1 MTEHN
6 AINNVKK
13 ILIIDDDRGTRFLL
27 RQTFEQDDYNVTE
40 AENGEEGLQFFKD
53 YRPDII
59 LIDAMMPI
67 IDGITLCS
75 KIRELPEGKY
85 VPILMVTSLD
95 DDKIIEMA
103 YNAGATDF
111 VTKPIQ
117 FAILRQRI
125 KRILSITNSEMLLA
139 KSIETANSITKIIKD
154 GIITID
160 GEDKI
165 KSFNTAAEKIF
176 GYGADEVNNQN
187 INFLIPD
194 FYQYYNK
201 QYAYFTEK
209 KITTPDI
216 EAYGK
221 NKDGRVV
228 AIEFKISG
236 TIGGERLVT
245 IHDMT
250 ELKLQE
256 NKLQMAYKILENIKE
271 GIILTNNHGVIK
283 MVNQAFTSIT
293 GYSEAEAIGQTPIII
308 KSEQYDINFHRNM
321 ISQLKQNGS
330 YRDEVWI
337 KKKSGELC
345 PVSAFISVINETLN
359 EKEQYITIFY
369 DITDEMKLKAKN
381 KALQMQAGQV
391 QKIAILSTIS
401 AGIIHEINQPLN
413 SIKILTDGLLYWHNQ
428 GNTLEIPRVVG
439 AFEKILQQLARVEEI
454 IKQMRAFTNIKQSQE
469 VSNCNLNR
477 VVLKTIELIG
487 VQLANHNV
495 IVKKAFAEN
504 LPDVSGNFNILEE
517 VVINLIIN
525 AMQALNETQ
534 QAEKEV
540 ICKTYLNA
548 ENKVV
553 LEVSDNGPGIKDDIK
568 EKIFEPFF
576 STKPDKGG
584 MGLGLSLVKS
594 ILTSYNG
601 AISISN
607 NAKGGATF
615 KVEIPSTTPV
625 NN

>member
-381 KALQMQAGQV
+381 EALQMQAGQV

>member
-369 DITDEMKLKAKN
+369 DITDEMKLKAK
-381 KALQMQAGQV
+381 
-391 QKIAILSTIS
+391 
-401 AGIIHEINQPLN
+401 
-413 SIKILTDGLLYWHNQ
+413 
-428 GNTLEIPRVVG
+428 
-439 AFEKILQQLARVEEI
+439 
-454 IKQMRAFTNIKQSQE
+454 KQSAPDAGRA
-469 VSNCNLNR
+469 SSKNSHFKHN
-477 VVLKTIELIG
+477 IG
-487 VQLANHNV
+487 R
-495 IVKKAFAEN
+495 
-504 LPDVSGNFNILEE
+504 
-517 VVINLIIN
+517 
-525 AMQALNETQ
+525 
-534 QAEKEV
+534 
-540 ICKTYLNA
+540 
-548 ENKVV
+548 
-553 LEVSDNGPGIKDDIK
+553 
-568 EKIFEPFF
+568 
-576 STKPDKGG
+576 
-584 MGLGLSLVKS
+584 
-594 ILTSYNG
+594 
-601 AISISN
+601 N
-607 NAKGGATF
+607 N
-615 KVEIPSTTPV
+615 S
-625 NN
+625 

>member
-1 MTEHN
+1 MTELN
-6 AINNVKK
+6 VINNVKK

-53 YRPDII
+53 HRPDII

-139 KSIETANSITKIIKD
+139 KSIETADSITKIIKD

-176 GYGADEVNNQN
+176 GYSADEVNNQN

-194 FYQYYNK
+194 FYQYYNE

-250 ELKLQE
+250 ELKQQE

-293 GYSEAEAIGQTPIII
+293 GFSEAEAIGQTPIII

-330 YRDEVWI
+330 FKDEVWI

-381 KALQMQAGQV
+381 EALQMQAGQV

-504 LPDVSGNFNILEE
+504 LPDISGNFNILEE

-525 AMQALNETQ
+525 AMQALNETKQ
-534 QAEKEV
+534 TEKEV
-540 ICKTYLNA
+540 ICKTYLND

-601 AISISN
+601 SISISN
-607 NAKGGATF
+607 NSKGGATF
-615 KVEIPSTTPV
+615 KVEIPSTTPL

>member
-1 MTEHN
+1 MTELN
-6 AINNVKK
+6 VINNVKK

-53 YRPDII
+53 HRPDII

-139 KSIETANSITKIIKD
+139 KSIETADSITKIIKD

-176 GYGADEVNNQN
+176 GYSADEVNNQN

-194 FYQYYNK
+194 FYQYYNE

-250 ELKLQE
+250 ELKQQE

-293 GYSEAEAIGQTPIII
+293 GFSEAEAIGQTPIII

-330 YRDEVWI
+330 FKDEVWI

-381 KALQMQAGQV
+381 EALQMQAGQV

-504 LPDVSGNFNILEE
+504 LPDISGNFNILEE

-525 AMQALNETQ
+525 AMQALNETKQ
-534 QAEKEV
+534 TEKEV
-540 ICKTYLNA
+540 ICKTYLND
-548 ENKVV
+548 ENC
-553 LEVSDNGPGIKDDIK
+553 
-568 EKIFEPFF
+568 
-576 STKPDKGG
+576 
-584 MGLGLSLVKS
+584 
-594 ILTSYNG
+594 
-601 AISISN
+601 
-607 NAKGGATF
+607 
-615 KVEIPSTTPV
+615 
-625 NN
+625 

>member
-160 GEDKI
+160 DEDKI

-615 KVEIPSTTPV
+615 KVEIPSITHV

>member
-1 MTEHN
+1 MTELN
-6 AINNVKK
+6 VINNVKK

-53 YRPDII
+53 HRPDII

-139 KSIETANSITKIIKD
+139 KSIETADSITKIIKD

-176 GYGADEVNNQN
+176 GYSADEVNNQN

-194 FYQYYNK
+194 FYQYYNE

-209 KITTPDI
+209 KITSPDI

-250 ELKLQE
+250 ELKQQE

-293 GYSEAEAIGQTPIII
+293 GFSEAEAIGQTPIII

-330 YRDEVWI
+330 FKDEVWI

-381 KALQMQAGQV
+381 EALQMQAGQV

-504 LPDVSGNFNILEE
+504 LPDISGNFNILEE

-525 AMQALNETQ
+525 AMQALNETKQ
-534 QAEKEV
+534 TEKEV
-540 ICKTYLNA
+540 ICKTYLND

-594 ILTSYNG
+594 ILTSYNSS
-601 AISISN
+601 ISISN
-607 NAKGGATF
+607 NSKGGATF